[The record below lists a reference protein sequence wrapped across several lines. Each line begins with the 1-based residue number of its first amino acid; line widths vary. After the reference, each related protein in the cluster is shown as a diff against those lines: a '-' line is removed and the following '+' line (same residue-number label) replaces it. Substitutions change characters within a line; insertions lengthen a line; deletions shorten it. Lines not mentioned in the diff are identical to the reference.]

1 MVRGYLAPKVYFRNT
16 MATAFIAPEI
26 FTGAEIHTGR
36 AVLVKDGTVTGIVPI
51 SDIPAGYRQ
60 RELSGYLLAPAFL
73 DLQIYGGNGRLFSA
87 EMTTEALDAV
97 YEYCLQGGCT
107 QFQITLATNSIE
119 KFLRG
124 LEVAKQY
131 RSRGGKGLLGVHLE
145 GPYINPAKK
154 GAHIEKFIK
163 KPTEEEIGQLL
174 QKGKDVFRMMTLAP
188 EQCDPACIQLL
199 QQQGVVVSA
208 GHSNASYEQ
217 AIDGF
222 YLGIPAATHLFNAMS
237 PLQGRA
243 PGMVGAIYDHNDVR
257 ASVVCDGVHVDYASI
272 RISKKIM
279 GERLFFITDA
289 VAEVQYGEYVHIYKE
304 DRFTL
309 PDGTLSG
316 SALTMLQAVR
326 NGVEKAGIPLPEAL
340 RMASLYPAKLMGLDN
355 RFGTIQ
361 PGSQAD
367 FVLLDDQLNLLQ
379 VFVEGE

>member
-1 MVRGYLAPKVYFRNT
+1 

-26 FTGAEIHTGR
+26 FTGTEIHTGK
-36 AVLVKDGTVTGIVPI
+36 AVLVKDGTVTGVVPI
-51 SDIPAGYRQ
+51 SDIPAGYR
-60 RELSGYLLAPAFL
+60 RHELSGYLLAPAFL
-73 DLQIYGGNGRLFSA
+73 DLQIYGGNGKLFSA

-119 KFLRG
+119 KFLLG

-174 QKGKDVFRMMTLAP
+174 KKGKDIFRMMTLAP

-243 PGMVGAIYDHNDVR
+243 PGMVGAIYDHNDVQ

-272 RISKKIM
+272 RVSKKIM
-279 GERLFFITDA
+279 GDRLFFITDA
-289 VAEVQYGEYVHIYKE
+289 VAEVHYGEYVHIYKE

-340 RMASLYPAKLMGLDN
+340 RMASLYPAKLMGLEN